1 MIELP
6 EHRMPGM
13 SSVVLCPGE
22 TNVNDHDSEFL
33 IFLGSLICFT
43 SSSGHSTVIL
53 CLLDFEEKTYTT
65 ITYL

>member
-33 IFLGSLICFT
+33 IFLGSSHLP
-43 SSSGHSTVIL
+43 
-53 CLLDFEEKTYTT
+53 LD
-65 ITYL
+65 IPQ